1 MKLMKFSASWCGPC
15 KMLSKVMDGV
25 DLGDVQLMNIDID
38 ENSDLAV
45 QYGIRGVPTM
55 VLLDADDKE
64 IGRLGWGGSTPSIID
79 FWKRYTQVYPD
90 IQIETCDGH
99 VVDLATWNLEQHYK
113 YFSI

>member
-1 MKLMKFSASWCGPC
+1 MKFSASWCGPC
-15 KMLSKVMDGV
+15 KMLSRVIEDI

-64 IGRLGWGGSTPSIID
+64 VGRLVGMVNEAKIKEFING
-79 FWKRYTQVYPD
+79 
-90 IQIETCDGH
+90 
-99 VVDLATWNLEQHYK
+99 
-113 YFSI
+113 